1 MKKIILSALFLAGF
15 AFTVNAQNIKPRVE
29 AGVTFAN
36 QSISVSGSSLS
47 PNSIIGA
54 RVGVAAEI
62 GLMGMESTGLYLAP
76 GLNYKMAGTK
86 ITEKLTNH
94 NINLPVN
101 AGVRFQF
108 ADNMAVA
115 LEFGPYAEYAL
126 SGDQYKNDE
135 MKKFDLGLGG
145 SAALEI
151 SRLYLRV
158 GAEYGLMNLSKEGM
172 VEKSTKNKNFFA
184 TVGFKF

>member
-1 MKKIILSALFLAGF
+1 MKKIILSALFVAGF
-15 AFTVNAQNIKPRVE
+15 AFTVNAQNVKPRIE

-36 QSISVSGSSLS
+36 QSISLSKTSLS
-47 PNSIIGA
+47 PSSIVGA
-54 RVGVAAEI
+54 RAGIAAEI
-62 GLMGMESTGLYLAP
+62 DLMGMENTGLYLAP
-76 GLNYKMAGTK
+76 GLNYKMSGTK
-86 ITEKLTNH
+86 ITERLTNH

-101 AGVRFQF
+101 AGIRFMF

-126 SGDQYKNDE
+126 SGDQYKADD

-145 SAALEI
+145 SAALEV
-151 SRLYLRV
+151 SRMYLRV
-158 GAEYGLMNLSKEGM
+158 GAEYGLMNLSKEGA
-172 VEKSTKNKNFFA
+172 VEKTTKNKNFFA